1 MNHEQRPCVVLR
13 GFAIKRV
20 ERVQGAGWTIDPPSG
35 PRWVAFEGTPAGQL
49 VEALTALDVTAPF
62 AESVTLPD
70 EARACLEALLSHHDA
85 IVDALCAKR
94 NAASRNSDDVS
105 LDYWNKKISAAR
117 QMKRQAERALVAT
130 QGVDAAAAVAGDA
143 GEADALKIDVAIQAA
158 LAGNHDLFVH
168 EDGCAAL
175 PSDHPFQAGDKP
187 LCRFAWFEDAGDPSV
202 GIPARSYFAL
212 TDDQAGTALAD
223 LVAAAPA
230 TADERAD
237 WNTTRHSLAV
247 VDSITELGS
256 PLSWLRAPQSATT
269 DEQAALD
276 EAFKEHSLP
285 TRMNGGY
292 RSEYDF
298 KAGWKAARALHAAAP
313 QAAMTPEEWED
324 LTEGV
329 ENPLTSYGML
339 VRALRIVAGTTLM
352 DMATAMRVSP
362 AFLSS
367 LEFGRRPVT
376 YDNAVFASG
385 FFSDKGIVDTLP
397 ALAHAAKESQ
407 VAEGGKGGE

>member
-230 TADERAD
+230 T
-237 WNTTRHSLAV
+237 
-247 VDSITELGS
+247 
-256 PLSWLRAPQSATT
+256 T

>member
-1 MNHEQRPCVVLR
+1 MNHEQRPCAVLR

-70 EARACLEALLSHHDA
+70 EARACLEALLGHHDA

-168 EDGCAAL
+168 EVAGARPCGQRVSGRGRWEGRRMMGSLINL
-175 PSDHPFQAGDKP
+175 PGVAGNGQIDDVSFCRSPAHAIRLLRDHRAVT
-187 LCRFAWFEDAGDPSV
+187 DAGDHGAISV
-202 GIPARSYFAL
+202 Y
-212 TDDQAGTALAD
+212 
-223 LVAAAPA
+223 
-230 TADERAD
+230 RAD
-237 WNTTRHSLAV
+237 DGRWNCLFS
-247 VDSITELGS
+247 
-256 PLSWLRAPQSATT
+256 
-269 DEQAALD
+269 
-276 EAFKEHSLP
+276 K
-285 TRMNGGY
+285 
-292 RSEYDF
+292 
-298 KAGWKAARALHAAAP
+298 
-313 QAAMTPEEWED
+313 
-324 LTEGV
+324 
-329 ENPLTSYGML
+329 
-339 VRALRIVAGTTLM
+339 LRIDIHHSVFDTKKEVRTWLNKWY
-352 DMATAMRVSP
+352 P
-362 AFLSS
+362 AIN
-367 LEFGRRPVT
+367 GA
-376 YDNAVFASG
+376 AVKGDGADPGPTVHRDGGAS
-385 FFSDKGIVDTLP
+385 
-397 ALAHAAKESQ
+397 
-407 VAEGGKGGE
+407 